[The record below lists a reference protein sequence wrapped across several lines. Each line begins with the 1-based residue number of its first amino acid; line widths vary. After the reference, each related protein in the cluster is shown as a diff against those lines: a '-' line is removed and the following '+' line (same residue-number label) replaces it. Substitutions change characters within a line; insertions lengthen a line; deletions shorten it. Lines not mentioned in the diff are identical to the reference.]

1 MKAVNLA
8 CRRGA
13 FFTFVV
19 SSMALGSSLFLAVGS
34 WRNVRL
40 AILCMDSEE
49 PIGCFRGASTRL
61 FDRGSSSGS
70 LSGHQK
76 HSDSSGLG
84 GSGSRVDPVR
94 AVADELGLSYAA
106 LHRSAGPPPLIS
118 NGPQDSWESMPAFLE
133 NASNDIECSGAS
145 CMVR

>member
-1 MKAVNLA
+1 M
-8 CRRGA
+8 
-13 FFTFVV
+13 
-19 SSMALGSSLFLAVGS
+19 
-34 WRNVRL
+34 
-40 AILCMDSEE
+40 
-49 PIGCFRGASTRL
+49 GCFRGAPTRL

-106 LHRSAGPPPLIS
+106 LRRSAGPPPLIS
-118 NGPQDSWESMPAFLE
+118 NGPQDSWESTPAFLE

-145 CMVR
+145 CMFR